1 MKLIMDNNILFSL
14 MKLNSASSRIFS
26 ILNCEFVAPS
36 FILYEFRNH
45 EEECLKKSGLT
56 NKKFE
61 IRKKETIHKIK
72 FIDFEDYSEFI
83 KDAIPGL
90 QDEDDAPYIALAL
103 KLKIPIWSNDK
114 QLKIQNKVTVLSTED
129 IINILFD

>member
-1 MKLIMDNNILFSL
+1 MKLIVDNNIFFSL
-14 MKLNSASSRIFS
+14 MKLTSTSSRIFS
-26 ILNCEFVAPS
+26 ILNCEFVAPT
-36 FILYEFRNH
+36 FILYEFKNH
-45 EEECLKKSGLT
+45 EGECLKKSGLA
-56 NKKFE
+56 KGKFE
-61 IRKKETIHKIK
+61 IRKKDIINKIK

-83 KDAIPGL
+83 KEAVSGL

-114 QLKIQNKVTVLSTED
+114 QLKIQNKVTILSTED